1 MVRFEVRSFHSEL
14 QRQLDR
20 EAQSTREFIPSED
33 PLQVTSKD
41 APAELFFGPYSVSP
55 LSGLHFDNADDTAA
69 S

>member
-1 MVRFEVRSFHSEL
+1 MVRFERHSFYSEL

-20 EAQSTREFIPSED
+20 ESQSTREFVSAED

-55 LSGLHFDNADDTAA
+55 LTGLHFDNANDTAA